1 MFGTKFVI
9 ITEFNSNSKYMP
21 GTFSQIYIQ
30 VVFAVQNRDYLI
42 QPSWEE
48 ELYKYIS
55 GITKN
60 KGQKML
66 AINGMPDHIHFLIG
80 MKPSCCLSD
89 LVREIKKSSNEFIT
103 EKKFSKFKFNW
114 QEGFGAFSYSHSHV
128 DSVIKY
134 ILNQKTHHKKRTFKA
149 EYLDFLK
156 KFDIEFKDEYLF
168 NWID

>member
-1 MFGTKFVI
+1 
-9 ITEFNSNSKYMP
+9 MP

-30 VVFAVQNRDYLI
+30 VVFAVQNRESMI

-55 GITKN
+55 GIVRN
-60 KGQKML
+60 KEQKML
-66 AINGMPDHIHFLIG
+66 AINGMPDHIHFFIG

-89 LVREIKKSSNEFIT
+89 LVREIKKSSNDFIK

-114 QEGFGAFSYSHSHV
+114 QEGYGAFSYSHSQI

-134 ILNQKTHHKKRTFKA
+134 ILNQKEHHKKQTFRD

-156 KFDIEFKDEYLF
+156 KFEIEFKEEYLF
-168 NWID
+168 KCIE